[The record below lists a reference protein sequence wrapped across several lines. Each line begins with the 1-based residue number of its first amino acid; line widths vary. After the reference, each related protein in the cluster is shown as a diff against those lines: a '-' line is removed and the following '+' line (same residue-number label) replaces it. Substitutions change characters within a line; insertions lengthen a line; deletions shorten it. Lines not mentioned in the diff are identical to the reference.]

1 MCINARKASQRYDS
15 FAERNDTR
23 YDTGVTASQKMQ
35 ATYPLVDIFTRTH
48 ETEQT
53 ARTRVSW
60 LANQRPYRIV
70 IVIIGVAGDAAV
82 VVILR
87 YFQIVQELTALG
99 RFTRGELLLK
109 PFTGAN
115 IDCGCKSIA
124 THLCHGYSVTRS
136 ACAYARTS
144 ERPLQSSAHPFRHRQ
159 DPKSR
164 AQYHIVRS
172 RSCVTLTSSKVSTL

>member
-1 MCINARKASQRYDS
+1 MH
-15 FAERNDTR
+15 
-23 YDTGVTASQKMQ
+23 
-35 ATYPLVDIFTRTH
+35 PLVDMFTRTR
-48 ETEQT
+48 ETEQA

-60 LANQRPYRIV
+60 LANQRPYRVV

-115 IDCGCKSIA
+115 TTANNASISEYALRIVFRMQHRHASAQKLIIDVLDCGCKSIA